1 MEPHTKETIYPN
13 LKFGEITVQY
23 KDNWMQKT
31 MRYFNYETPI
41 DATTNIIILFHDN
54 NEILHTLDIV
64 PDKTITYTYPKKHIG
79 HYYPSNISIGE
90 PAKKIYNRNIV
101 KTNNGLVLFGFN
113 EIYNTN
119 RNTYIT
125 DASIYNC
132 IYYSIDTK
140 YPDLERV
147 VFSILKRKY
156 GIDSSR
162 FLFSYDSEFMTKS
175 QAANII
181 YNILTFDGV
190 NS

>member
-1 MEPHTKETIYPN
+1 MEPHTKETKYPK

-31 MRYFNYETPI
+31 MRYFNYETLI
-41 DATTNIIILFHDN
+41 DPTTNIIILFHDK
-54 NEILHTLDIV
+54 NEIINTFDIV
-64 PDKTITYTYPKKHIG
+64 PDRTIVYTYPKKNIDQ
-79 HYYPSNISIGE
+79 YYPSNISIGE

-101 KTNNGLVLFGFN
+101 MKNNHRTLSGFN
-113 EIYNTN
+113 EIYDTSY
-119 RNTYIT
+119 NTYIP

-140 YPDLERV
+140 YLNLEKV

-156 GIDSSR
+156 GIDNSC
-162 FLFSYDSEFMTKS
+162 FLFSYDPEFMTKS
-175 QAANII
+175 QVANII

-190 NS
+190 K